1 MMNTEQWLPMKE
13 VAEMLNISYDKLS
26 RLVRQKII
34 KTQDDVL
41 DQRVKLVEV
50 EQVKRVFRLN

>member
-1 MMNTEQWLPMKE
+1 MLAIDEEWLPMRE
-13 VAEMLNISYDKLS
+13 VAKMLNISYDKLS

-34 KTQDDVL
+34 QTRDDVL

-50 EQVKRVFRLN
+50 NEVKKVFRK

>member
-1 MMNTEQWLPMKE
+1 METERWLPMKE
-13 VAEMLNISYDKLS
+13 VATLLNISYDKLS
-26 RLVRQKII
+26 RLVRQKVI

-50 EQVKRVFRLN
+50 EEVKKIFRLN